1 MQYKRDDMKRDT
13 IKVGEIRGN
22 LKILAISQYRPRKY
36 EVKCLRCGKV
46 FISYSQPITQ
56 HPEGCFECREK
67 DLKESVIDKYSKYNG
82 GIFGNLKISGFD
94 GVRNRLRMAKC
105 LCLNCGCQASVP
117 YTKLIKG
124 VVKMCFSCAK
134 KNLDKGH
141 TEISDLSKGG
151 SNLLAITRS
160 TLNKNNTSGYTGVSL
175 MKSGKY
181 RAYINF
187 QRKQF
192 HLGSFDT
199 PEDAAAAYRDAKEK
213 IKTDFIDWYKKAYP
227 DLWDKYKDKVERRQ
241 EK

>member
-1 MQYKRDDMKRDT
+1 MKRDI
-13 IKVGEIRGN
+13 IKVGEVRGN

-36 EVKCLRCGKV
+36 EVKCLRCDKT
-46 FISYSQPITQ
+46 FISYPQPITQ

-82 GIFGNLKISGFD
+82 KIFGNLKILGFD
-94 GVRNRLRMAKC
+94 GVRNRLRMARC
-105 LCLNCGCQASVP
+105 LCLNCGREASIP
-117 YTKLIKG
+117 YT
-124 VVKMCFSCAK
+124 
-134 KNLDKGH
+134 
-141 TEISDLSKGG
+141 LSKGG
-151 SNLLAITRS
+151 SSLLHITS
-160 TLNKNNTSGYTGVSL
+160 DTIKKNNTSGFTGVSL

>member
-1 MQYKRDDMKRDT
+1 MKRDM
-13 IKVGEIRGN
+13 IKVGEVRGN
-22 LKILAISQYRPRKY
+22 LKILAISQYKPRKY

-46 FISYSQPITQ
+46 FIAYPQAITQ
-56 HPEGCFECREK
+56 HSEGCFECREK

-82 GIFGNLKISGFD
+82 GIFGNLKILGFD

-105 LCLNCGCQASVP
+105 LCLNCGRETSVP
-117 YTKLIKG
+117 YTKLMRG
-124 VVKMCFSCAK
+124 VVKICFTCAK

-160 TLNKNNTSGYTGVSL
+160 TLNKNSTSGFTGVSL
-175 MKSGKY
+175 MKNGKY
-181 RAYINF
+181 RAYIYF

-199 PEDAAAAYRDAKEK
+199 KEDAAVAYRNAKEK
-213 IKTDFIDWYKKAYP
+213 IKIDFIDWYKATYP
-227 DLWDKYKDKVERRQ
+227 DLWKKYKDSIKKRQ
-241 EK
+241 GM

>member
-1 MQYKRDDMKRDT
+1 MKRDI
-13 IKVGEIRGN
+13 IKVGEVRGN

-36 EVKCLRCGKV
+36 EVKCLRCDKT
-46 FISYSQPITQ
+46 FISYPQPITQ

-82 GIFGNLKISGFD
+82 KIFGNLKILGFD
-94 GVRNRLRMAKC
+94 SVRNRLRMARC
-105 LCLNCGCQASVP
+105 LCLNCGRETSVP
-117 YTKLIKG
+117 YTKLIRG
-124 VVKMCFSCAK
+124 VVKACFSCAK
-134 KNLDKGH
+134 KNLEKGIV
-141 TEISDLSKGG
+141 EVSDLSKGG
-151 SNLLAITRS
+151 SSLLHITS
-160 TLNKNNTSGYTGVSL
+160 DTIKKNNTSGFTGVSL

>member
-1 MQYKRDDMKRDT
+1 MKRDM
-13 IKVGEIRGN
+13 IKVGKVRGN
-22 LKILAISQYRPRKY
+22 LKILAISQYKPRKY

-46 FISYSQPITQ
+46 FIAYPQAITQ
-56 HPEGCFECREK
+56 HSEGCFECREK

-82 GIFGNLKISGFD
+82 GIFGNLKILGFD

-105 LCLNCGCQASVP
+105 LCLNCGRETSVP
-117 YTKLIKG
+117 YTKLMRG
-124 VVKMCFSCAK
+124 VVKICFTCAK

-160 TLNKNNTSGYTGVSL
+160 TLNKNSTSGFTGVSL
-175 MKSGKY
+175 MKNGKY
-181 RAYINF
+181 RAYIYF

-199 PEDAAAAYRDAKEK
+199 KEDAAAAYRNAKEK
-213 IKTDFIDWYKKAYP
+213 IKIDFIDWYKATYP
-227 DLWDKYKDKVERRQ
+227 DLWKKYKDSIKKRQ
-241 EK
+241 GM

>member
-1 MQYKRDDMKRDT
+1 MKRDM
-13 IKVGEIRGN
+13 IKVGEVRGN
-22 LKILAISQYRPRKY
+22 LKILAISQYKPRKY

-46 FISYSQPITQ
+46 FIAYPQAITQ
-56 HPEGCFECREK
+56 HSEGCFECREK

-82 GIFGNLKISGFD
+82 GIFGNLKILGFD

-105 LCLNCGCQASVP
+105 LCLNCGRETSVP
-117 YTKLIKG
+117 YTKLMRG
-124 VVKMCFSCAK
+124 VVKICFTCAK

-160 TLNKNNTSGYTGVSL
+160 TLNKNSTSGFTGVSL
-175 MKSGKY
+175 MKNGKY
-181 RAYINF
+181 RAYIYF

-199 PEDAAAAYRDAKEK
+199 KEDAAAAYRNAKEK
-213 IKTDFIDWYKKAYP
+213 IKIDFIDWYKATYP
-227 DLWDKYKDKVERRQ
+227 DLWKKYKDSIKKRQ
-241 EK
+241 EM